1 MNDLKIFV
9 NEQFGSIRTVMIN
22 NEPWFVGKD
31 VAEVLGYAKARNA
44 IATHVDTED
53 KKDAPIQ
60 GDLGGTQTMT
70 LINESGLYSLI
81 LSSKLPTAKEFKRW
95 VTSEV
100 LPDIRKHGAYMT
112 ADTLEKALLSPD
124 YLIRLAT
131 ALKNEQEQRKLLEQ
145 KNAEQRL
152 KIEEDKPKVIFA
164 EAVETAKTSILVGE
178 LAKILKQNGVATG
191 QKRFFEWLREN
202 GYLIKSGSDKNMPTQ
217 RSMEMGLFEIK
228 ETAIAHSD
236 GHTTVQKTPK
246 VTGKGQQYFINKF
259 LPKNEPKKEN
269 AG

>member
-1 MNDLKIFV
+1 MNDLITV
-9 NEQFGSIRTVMIN
+9 NYDSEQPTVLGRDLHEALGIKSKYAD
-22 NEPWFVGKD
+22 WFKNMCAYGFEEGKD
-31 VAEVLGYAKARNA
+31 YVSFSKILENGGRTKDHQITIPMAKE
-44 IATHVDTED
+44 ICM
-53 KKDAPIQ
+53 IQ
-60 GDLGGTQTMT
+60 RSDLGKQCRQYFLKIEEQWNSPEAIM
-70 LINESGLYSLI
+70 S
-81 LSSKLPTAKEFKRW
+81 R
-95 VTSEV
+95 
-100 LPDIRKHGAYMT
+100 
-112 ADTLEKALLSPD
+112 ALQ
-124 YLIRLAT
+124 LA
-131 ALKNEQEQRKLLEQ
+131 NRKLDDL
-145 KNAEQRL
+145 KKVNLTLTA

-259 LPKNEPKKEN
+259 IGNEKKEETKED
-269 AG
+269 

>member
-1 MNDLKIFV
+1 MILINYDSDRPTVLGRDLHKVLKIKTEYKKWFSRMCEYGFDEGIDFLKVTQKCLTSTTGQNIVDHQLTIPMAKEICMIQRSDLGKQCRQYFLKIEEQWNSPEAIMSRALQLANRKLDDLKKV
-9 NEQFGSIRTVMIN
+9 N
-22 NEPWFVGKD
+22 
-31 VAEVLGYAKARNA
+31 L
-44 IATHVDTED
+44 
-53 KKDAPIQ
+53 
-60 GDLGGTQTMT
+60 T
-70 LINESGLYSLI
+70 L
-81 LSSKLPTAKEFKRW
+81 TA
-95 VTSEV
+95 
-100 LPDIRKHGAYMT
+100 
-112 ADTLEKALLSPD
+112 
-124 YLIRLAT
+124 
-131 ALKNEQEQRKLLEQ
+131 
-145 KNAEQRL
+145 

-246 VTGKGQQYFINKF
+246 VTGKGQQYFINKQI
-259 LPKNEPKKEN
+259 PKEGNKEN
-269 AG
+269 AE

>member
-1 MNDLKIFV
+1 MNDLITV
-9 NEQFGSIRTVMIN
+9 NYDSEQPTVLGRDLHEALGIKSKYAD
-22 NEPWFVGKD
+22 WFKNMCAYGFEEGKD
-31 VAEVLGYAKARNA
+31 YVSFSKILENGGRTKDHQITIPMAKE
-44 IATHVDTED
+44 ICM
-53 KKDAPIQ
+53 IQ
-60 GDLGGTQTMT
+60 RSDLGKQCRQYFLKIEEQWNSPEAIM
-70 LINESGLYSLI
+70 S
-81 LSSKLPTAKEFKRW
+81 R
-95 VTSEV
+95 
-100 LPDIRKHGAYMT
+100 
-112 ADTLEKALLSPD
+112 ALQ
-124 YLIRLAT
+124 LA
-131 ALKNEQEQRKLLEQ
+131 NRKLDDL
-145 KNAEQRL
+145 KKVNLTLTA

-217 RSMEMGLFEIK
+217 RSMKMGLFEIK

-269 AG
+269 AE

>member
-1 MNDLKIFV
+1 MNDLITV
-9 NEQFGSIRTVMIN
+9 NYNSDQPT
-22 NEPWFVGKD
+22 
-31 VAEVLGYAKARNA
+31 VLGRDLHKALEVKTAYKDWFPRMCEYGFAENVDYVRCSNLSSEKQHGGQNKIDHQLTIPMAKE
-44 IATHVDTED
+44 ICM
-53 KKDAPIQ
+53 IQ
-60 GDLGGTQTMT
+60 RSDLGKQCRQYFLKIEEQWNSPEAIM
-70 LINESGLYSLI
+70 S
-81 LSSKLPTAKEFKRW
+81 R
-95 VTSEV
+95 
-100 LPDIRKHGAYMT
+100 
-112 ADTLEKALLSPD
+112 ALQM
-124 YLIRLAT
+124 A
-131 ALKNEQEQRKLLEQ
+131 NRKLDDL
-145 KNAEQRL
+145 KKVNLTLTA

-228 ETAIAHSD
+228 ETAVAHSD

-259 LPKNEPKKEN
+259 IGNEKKEETKED
-269 AG
+269 